1 MSELDNISWKILP
14 LDPFI
19 NKCNLNLYFNF
30 KQRVSKS
37 NYKNV
42 LKSGMN
48 YNNFYDIKHIQYDIE
63 YSIEFKQSRKKVKKK
78 TRNKITINFIK
89 ELI

>member
-1 MSELDNISWKILP
+1 MSELDNISWEILP

-48 YNNFYDIKHIQYDIE
+48 YNNFNDIKRIISINIE
-63 YSIEFKQSRKKVKKK
+63 YSIRFKQLRKKVKK
-78 TRNKITINFIK
+78 NK
-89 ELI
+89 E